1 MAGEKADYGEIS
13 EVYDEVRKGGLPH
26 IAWWIAKLAAEG
38 KLSKGKRLIEL
49 GCGTGRW
56 TIPLAQR
63 TGCDAVGLDS
73 SAAMLEKARAKDSDG
88 RVTWIEGDCENLNL
102 EPESFDCALMVLMM
116 HHLDDHPNTFRGV
129 FRILKP
135 GGVFLIRQGTL
146 EDILGDPMHRFFP
159 EAVTIDRRRT
169 PFRGEIDYW
178 LIQAGFSPVRVE
190 TLKQHTYATNM
201 RMLEEIQKKVASVLR
216 LIDEEA
222 YEAGLERLTAHLRR
236 HTDDASVRDSQF
248 TLFVARRPE
257 S

>member
-1 MAGEKADYGEIS
+1 MTEKKADYGEIA
-13 EVYDEVRKGGLPH
+13 EVYDEVRRADLPH

-38 KLSKGKRLIEL
+38 RLSKGKRLIDL

-56 TIPLAQR
+56 TIPLAER
-63 TGCDAVGLDS
+63 TGCEAVGLDS
-73 SAAMLEKARAKDSDG
+73 SAAMLEKARAKDPEG
-88 RVTWIEGDCENLNL
+88 RVTWLEGDCESLAL

-116 HHLDDHPNTFRGV
+116 HHLEDHPNTFRGL

-146 EDILGDPMHRFFP
+146 DDILGDPMHRFFP

-169 PFRGEIDYW
+169 PFRSEIEYW
-178 LIQAGFSPVRVE
+178 LSQAGFDPVRAE

-216 LIDEEA
+216 LMADEA

-257 S
+257 

>member
-1 MAGEKADYGEIS
+1 MTEKKADYGEIA
-13 EVYDEVRKGGLPH
+13 EVYDEVRRADLPH

-38 KLSKGKRLIEL
+38 RLSKGKRLIEL

-56 TIPLAQR
+56 TIPLAER
-63 TGCDAVGLDS
+63 TGCEAVGLDS
-73 SAAMLEKARAKDSDG
+73 SAAMLEKARAKDSEG
-88 RVTWIEGDCENLNL
+88 RVTWLEGDCESLAL

-116 HHLDDHPNTFRGV
+116 HHLEDHLNTFQGV

-169 PFRGEIDYW
+169 PFRSEIEYW
-178 LIQAGFSPVRVE
+178 LSQAGFDPVRAE

-216 LIDEEA
+216 LMADEA
-222 YEAGLERLTAHLRR
+222 YEAGVERLTAHLRR
-236 HTDDASVRDSQF
+236 HTDDATVRDSQF

-257 S
+257 

>member
-1 MAGEKADYGEIS
+1 MTDRKADYGEIA
-13 EVYDEVRKGGLPH
+13 EVYDEVRRADLPH

-38 KLSKGKRLIEL
+38 RLSKGKRLIDL

-56 TIPLAQR
+56 TIPLAER
-63 TGCDAVGLDS
+63 TGCEAVGLDS

-88 RVTWIEGDCENLNL
+88 RVTWLEGDCESLAL

-116 HHLDDHPNTFRGV
+116 HHLEDHLRTFLGV
-129 FRILKP
+129 FRILRP

-159 EAVTIDRRRT
+159 EVVTIDRQRT
-169 PFRGEIDYW
+169 PFRVEIEQW
-178 LIQAGFSPVRVE
+178 LTQAGFDPVRAE

-201 RMLEEIQKKVASVLR
+201 RMLEEIEKRVASAMR
-216 LIDEEA
+216 MIDEEA
-222 YEAGLERLTAHLRR
+222 FKAGVLRLKDHLRR
-236 HTDDASVRDSQF
+236 HTDDPSLRDSQF